1 MNGRSVDREIRT
13 RRAIAR
19 ALPFLL
25 AFFVVYGGFYAVDG
39 EWGGVGWAG
48 FCFVAALVA
57 LLMNRRWLSENQSPG
72 D

>member
-1 MNGRSVDREIRT
+1 
-13 RRAIAR
+13 
-19 ALPFLL
+19 LL